1 MNILEFIDTIV
12 TNLMNDIGAFAPIL
26 AGLLIII
33 ESILPILP
41 LALFITIN
49 FYYMGSLVGFLV
61 SWILTIVGCY
71 LSYRLCRNK
80 LKSHFDNMLD
90 KTEHKKLHRLMR
102 RIDKL
107 SLEQL
112 TILIAIPFTP
122 AFMVNIAAGLSNM
135 DTKKYLISIII
146 GKIFLVYFWGFIG
159 TSLIES
165 ISNPKVLIEIGIMML
180 VAFILSKIV
189 NKKYRIE

>member
-12 TNLMNDIGAFAPIL
+12 TNLMNDIGVLAPIL
-26 AGLLIII
+26 ACLLIII
-33 ESILPILP
+33 ESMLPILP

-90 KTEHKKLHRLMR
+90 KKEHKK
-102 RIDKL
+102 
-107 SLEQL
+107 
-112 TILIAIPFTP
+112 
-122 AFMVNIAAGLSNM
+122 
-135 DTKKYLISIII
+135 Y
-146 GKIFLVYFWGFIG
+146 
-159 TSLIES
+159 
-165 ISNPKVLIEIGIMML
+165 
-180 VAFILSKIV
+180 
-189 NKKYRIE
+189 

>member
-1 MNILEFIDTIV
+1 MNILDFIDTIV
-12 TNLMNDIGAFAPIL
+12 TNLMNDIGVFAPIL
-26 AGLLIII
+26 ACLLIII
-33 ESILPILP
+33 ESMLPLLP
-41 LALFITIN
+41 LALFITID

-90 KTEHKKLHRLMR
+90 KKEHKKLHRLMR

-180 VAFILSKIV
+180 VAFIISKIV